1 MTIHHSIVSARD
13 TMLRK
18 MPDTILQSDC
28 RRRIAKRL
36 IPRFVS
42 IGLLFLIC
50 GTSGATGT
58 FTELSGDLP
67 PVVTSDKSPY
77 LVVADIF
84 VPSGKTV
91 RIEPGTVFLFNNFTG
106 LQVQGVLTARGSM
119 LQPVVFTSINDH
131 GYSFADSLNPTPYD
145 WNGVYIQKDGM
156 GTSLGHFKVCYAV
169 KGIVSETKFIN
180 ISDGSFIENGR
191 SQCIIEGV
199 EQQVVDGKPFSYSV
213 SVKDATVDGVPVKI
227 LRDPLARKRNIAR
240 YGGLTLLVGGVAL
253 GGISGARFRES
264 QPEFTALQSR
274 DSSNTVRENGD
285 ALWQQAKLRRDR
297 DRAGLVTGA
306 VLALIGS
313 IGLFWTFTF

>member
-1 MTIHHSIVSARD
+1 
-13 TMLRK
+13 MLRK
-18 MPDTILQSDC
+18 VIDTIFQSDY
-28 RRRIAKRL
+28 RRKVEKRRI
-36 IPRFVS
+36 PRCTPIV
-42 IGLLFLIC
+42 LLFLLY
-50 GTSGATGT
+50 GGSKAAAT

-84 VPSGKTV
+84 VPSGKSV

-106 LQVQGVLTARGSM
+106 LQVQGVLTARGSIM
-119 LQPVVFTSINDH
+119 QPIVFTSRNDRS
-131 GYSFADSLNPTPYD
+131 YSSEDSLNPTPYD
-145 WNGVYIQKDGM
+145 WNGVYIQRDGM
-156 GTSLGHFKVCYAV
+156 GTSLEHFKVCYAV

-180 ISDGSFIENGR
+180 ISDGLFIENGR

-199 EQQVVDGKPFSYSV
+199 EQQVVSGKPFSHSV
-213 SVKDATVDGVPVKI
+213 SVKDATVDGVPVRI

-240 YGGLTLLVGGVAL
+240 FGGLTLLVGGVAL

-285 ALWQQAKLRRDR
+285 ALWQEAKIRRDR